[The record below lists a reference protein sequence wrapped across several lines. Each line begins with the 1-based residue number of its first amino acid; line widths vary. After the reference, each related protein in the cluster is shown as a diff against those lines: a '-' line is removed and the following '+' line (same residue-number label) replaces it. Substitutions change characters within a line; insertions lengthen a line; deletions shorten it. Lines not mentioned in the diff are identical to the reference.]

1 MKEYRYKAY
10 DHDGLL
16 TEGHVEAAGRE
27 EAASMLY
34 ERALQPIRLME
45 EKKQSSPA
53 LSRQKLAI
61 FAEEWSSLLEAGLT
75 ITDSLSLLEEAGTKE
90 EKKLLRAIGT
100 AISEGNGIEE
110 SFRKTGA
117 FPPFFLSLIKVGE
130 LSGTLSET
138 LLQLSKYYEKED
150 RFIKKTTAAM
160 MYPLFVAFF
169 SLLISIVILTFIL
182 PSFAILF
189 DALSI
194 PLPLPAA
201 IALSLGLWLKERGIY
216 LILFLAVSLIS
227 LIFYLKTD
235 QGRTW
240 GEDIL
245 YHFKIYREVLL
256 IRFCYTISALLESG
270 HTLSEALAISGSILS
285 SRKGKKEIRKMEA
298 RLEEGEDFGRV
309 ISQASFSTAL
319 VSRLVKVGM
328 ESGELPRFLLYG
340 GHMAARETERKL
352 KRFRTL
358 LEPALLLFT
367 GALTAL
373 LVFSVLLP
381 VFTAAGSHLG

>member
-10 DHDGLL
+10 DDAGMIMEGL
-16 TEGHVEAAGRE
+16 VEAAGRK
-27 EAASMLY
+27 EAASILY
-34 ERALQPIRLME
+34 KRALHPIRLME
-45 EKKQSSPA
+45 EKKQSSHI

-61 FAEEWSSLLEAGLT
+61 FAEEWASLLEAGLT
-75 ITDSLSLLEEAGTKE
+75 ITDSLSLLKEAGTKE
-90 EKKLLRAIGT
+90 EKKLLTAVGA

-110 SFRKTGA
+110 SFRKTGV

-130 LSGTLSET
+130 LSGTLPMT

-150 RFIKKTTAAM
+150 RFIKKTVAAM
-160 MYPLFVAFF
+160 MYPLFVTFF
-169 SLLISIVILTFIL
+169 SLIISVVILTFIL

-189 DALSI
+189 DALAI

-216 LILFLAVSLIS
+216 LLIILTVSLI
-227 LIFYLKTD
+227 LFILYLKTD

-285 SRKGKKEIRKMEA
+285 SRKGQKEIRKMEA
-298 RLEEGEDFGRV
+298 RLEEGEDFGNV
-309 ISQASFSTAL
+309 ISQASFSTPL

-358 LEPALLLFT
+358 LEPSLLLFVGT
-367 GALTAL
+367 LTAL